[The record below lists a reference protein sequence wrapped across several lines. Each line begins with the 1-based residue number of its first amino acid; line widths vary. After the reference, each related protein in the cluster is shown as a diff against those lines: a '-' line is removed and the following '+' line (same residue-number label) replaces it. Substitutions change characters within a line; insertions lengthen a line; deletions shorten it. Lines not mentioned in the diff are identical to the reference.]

1 MLETHIQVPAISK
14 VRLLL
19 NGFREVLKLCQLPL
33 SLQGWVILKSW
44 CNCDLFYVY
53 EKSTPKLPCF
63 SLLFFCLMHFRRI
76 LETTAALSSSRC
88 KYSQLSSCF
97 CTRIAHHRESLEV
110 FFTTADTTHC
120 FFHGK
125 IPRGASRPSRLT
137 FCSITVWIIAVK
149 RKYNFAASQKPFFT
163 TPIKEEWFELYWNIK
178 KPCQNIMVKEIT
190 HPFENLFWLFRSLGW
205 NKTKDILGVM
215 EENVFGGWSDI

>member
-1 MLETHIQVPAISK
+1 M
-14 VRLLL
+14 
-19 NGFREVLKLCQLPL
+19 
-33 SLQGWVILKSW
+33 QGWVILKSW

-53 EKSTPKLPCF
+53 EKSTPKLLCF
-63 SLLFFCLMHFRRI
+63 SSIFFCLMHFRGI

-97 CTRIAHHRESLEV
+97 CSTIAHHGESLEV
-110 FFTTADTTHC
+110 FFYYTRYYYC
-120 FFHGK
+120 FFHRK

-163 TPIKEEWFELYWNIK
+163 TPIKE
-178 KPCQNIMVKEIT
+178 
-190 HPFENLFWLFRSLGW
+190 
-205 NKTKDILGVM
+205 
-215 EENVFGGWSDI
+215 

>member
-1 MLETHIQVPAISK
+1 
-14 VRLLL
+14 
-19 NGFREVLKLCQLPL
+19 
-33 SLQGWVILKSW
+33 
-44 CNCDLFYVY
+44 
-53 EKSTPKLPCF
+53 
-63 SLLFFCLMHFRRI
+63 MHFRGI

-97 CTRIAHHRESLEV
+97 CTRIAHHWESLEV

-149 RKYNFAASQKPFFT
+149 RKYNFAALQKPFFT
-163 TPIKEEWFELYWNIK
+163 TSIKEEWLELYWNIK
-178 KPCQNIMVKEIT
+178 K
-190 HPFENLFWLFRSLGW
+190 NLAKTSWSKKSPIPLKICSDFFARWVETKQKTFWGSWEKMFSVVDQTFRNHVWQLC
-205 NKTKDILGVM
+205 
-215 EENVFGGWSDI
+215 F